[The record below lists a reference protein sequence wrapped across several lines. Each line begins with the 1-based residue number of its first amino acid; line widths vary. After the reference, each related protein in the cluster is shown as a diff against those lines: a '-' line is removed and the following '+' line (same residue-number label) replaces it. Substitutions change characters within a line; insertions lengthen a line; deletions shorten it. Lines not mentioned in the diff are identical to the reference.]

1 MAGAGNQMD
10 VDIDLGRIAAAVWRR
25 RFMIGAVTL
34 AAAGLAAVATM
45 LMNPLYKSETRL
57 LITAREP
64 VYTSGQGQ
72 RPQDPSFDEATVI
85 SQAEILK
92 SADLIKKVATDL
104 DLASHDEFDAAANPS
119 FVKTILIGFGLMKDP
134 FEASPGERVL
144 KAFYEKLEVYA
155 LPSTRIIAIAFSSED
170 PVLAA
175 EITNAMADAY
185 LEFNSGFKLENNT
198 EAAAWLEPEI
208 ANLRAKVRDA
218 EEKVAR
224 YRADKGLLLVNTN
237 DTIAAKQLSDIST
250 ELSRVR
256 GERADAEARART
268 VRAAID
274 GGQSVETLG
283 DVLGSASV
291 QRLRDRESAVRA
303 QIADLST
310 TLLDGHPRMKA
321 LRSQLDDI
329 NAQVMAETRKVLS
342 GLENNAELSR
352 MREEEL
358 TGQLNTLKSGS
369 AREGEETVELRS
381 LEREAA
387 AQRDLLET
395 YMARY
400 RETASRS
407 EPKSTPA
414 DARVISRAV
423 PASEAYFPKTVPI
436 IIVAALSALMLS
448 SIWVMLAELFSG
460 RALRPAEGAG
470 RNDDYEADSHEPL
483 VAERSPRRSDV
494 AGAASLHGDDVA
506 VAPRRAQPVSIL
518 AALPAEPEEE
528 PAFQIESLPHVGNEA
543 SDFSVEAVAEQLL
556 ADQAAIAICVS
567 PEGDEGSATAVMLAR
582 TLAGEGARTLL
593 IDLTGSA
600 CPTGLMAET
609 PRLSGLTDLLCGEV
623 SIADAIHADRLSNAQ
638 IVPHGNANVRRAMR
652 AIERLPMV
660 MDALAEA
667 YDIVIVECGATNA
680 ETVARIARRPDAEII
695 LSVVRPSED
704 DIVAALGDFHEQGFE
719 NVLLMTPQVGP
730 NGPDSRR
737 AVA

>member
-45 LMNPLYKSETRL
+45 LMDPLYKSETRL

-72 RPQDPSFDEATVI
+72 RPQDASFDEATVI

-119 FVKTILIGFGLMKDP
+119 FIKTILIGFGLMKDP

-218 EEKVAR
+218 EENVAR

-274 GGQSVETLG
+274 GGQSAETLG

-321 LRSQLDDI
+321 LRAQLDDI

-342 GLENNAELSR
+342 SLENNAELSR
-352 MREEEL
+352 LREEEL
-358 TGQLNTLKSGS
+358 TGQLNALKSGS

-460 RALRPAEGAG
+460 RALRPAEGV
-470 RNDDYEADSHEPL
+470 RRDEDETVDSHEF
-483 VAERSPRRSDV
+483 VAAERSPRRIDGGETAPVRTEGV
-494 AGAASLHGDDVA
+494 A
-506 VAPRRAQPVSIL
+506 APRRVQPASIL
-518 AALPAEPEEE
+518 SALPAEPEEE
-528 PAFQIESLPHVGNEA
+528 PAFQVANLPNVGNEA

-556 ADQAAIAICVS
+556 ADQASIAICVS

-609 PRLSGLTDLLCGEV
+609 PRLSGLSDLLCGEV

-704 DIVAALGDFHEQGFE
+704 DIAAALGDFHDQGFE

>member
-25 RFMIGAVTL
+25 RFMIGTVTL

-57 LITAREP
+57 LIAAREP
-64 VYTSGQGQ
+64 VYTSEQGQ

-144 KAFYEKLEVYA
+144 KTFYEKLEVYA

-208 ANLRAKVRDA
+208 ASLRAKVRDA

-268 VRAAID
+268 VRSAID
-274 GGQSVETLG
+274 NGQSVETLG

-291 QRLRDRESAVRA
+291 QRLRDRESAISA

-321 LRSQLDDI
+321 LRAQLDDI

-342 GLENNAELSR
+342 SLENNAELSR

-407 EPKSTPA
+407 ELKSTPA

-460 RALRPAEGAG
+460 RALRPAEGVG
-470 RNDDYEADSHEPL
+470 RDDGFEADADERT
-483 VAERSPRRSDV
+483 AERPFRRREVVDATS
-494 AGAASLHGDDVA
+494 ANAEAA
-506 VAPRRAQPVSIL
+506 APRRAPPASIL
-518 AALPAEPEEE
+518 AALPAEPEDE
-528 PAFQIESLPHVGNEA
+528 PAFQVESLPHVGNEA

-556 ADQAAIAICVS
+556 ADQASIAICVS

-593 IDLTGSA
+593 IDLTGSG

-638 IVPHGNANVRRAMR
+638 VVPHGNANVRRAMR
-652 AIERLPMV
+652 AIERLPMI

-704 DIVAALGDFHEQGFE
+704 DIVAALGDFHDQGFE